1 MAIWEIEHTADLG
14 LEVEEPDLPTLF
26 SSGGQA
32 LYGILVDINGVR
44 PTEEVV
50 VSARGGG
57 WEDLFHAWLCELLAV
72 FNLQGFVGR
81 QCDIINLN
89 EGEVEGL
96 VKGERLDLKRH
107 CFHTEIKGVT
117 YHDFRV
123 WNENDRWCARV
134 IFDV

>member
-1 MAIWEIEHTADLG
+1 MATREIEHTADLG
-14 LEVEEPDLPTLF
+14 LEVEEADLPTLF
-26 SSGGQA
+26 SSGGLA

-50 VSARGGG
+50 VSARGEDR
-57 WEDLFHAWLCELLAV
+57 EDLFHAWLCELLAV
-72 FNLQGFVGR
+72 FNLRGFVGR
-81 QCDIINLN
+81 QCDIIRLN

-96 VKGERLDLKRH
+96 VRGERLDLKRH

-123 WNENDRWCARV
+123 WNENHRWRARV